1 MIAMKRIVLCSIV
14 ATFALT
20 GAWGCSQGPN
30 SRAALI
36 ERVKMLEEKNARI
49 EDELRAMIGS
59 RDNARQL
66 LAKAEE
72 HIQKLQ
78 VVMKERDELR
88 LQLKLRVNERD
99 QLSGQYEQFRSHLK
113 ELVGQADAAVLRFP
127 DGEPVTVTITV
138 PPYTR

>member
-1 MIAMKRIVLCSIV
+1 MKRIVAFTIAV
-14 ATFALT
+14 AYLALM
-20 GAWGCSQGPN
+20 AGCSQGPN

-36 ERVKMLEEKNARI
+36 ERIKMLEDKIARI
-49 EDELRAMIGS
+49 EDDLRSTIES
-59 RDNARQL
+59 RDHARQL

-78 VVMKERDELR
+78 VVVKERDELR

-99 QLSGQYEQFRSHLK
+99 QLSGQYEQFRAHLK

-127 DGEPVTVTITV
+127 DGEPVSVTITV

>member
-1 MIAMKRIVLCSIV
+1 MKRIVVVSTV
-14 ATFALT
+14 AIFALA
-20 GAWGCSQGPN
+20 GAGGCSQGPN

-36 ERVKMLEEKNARI
+36 ERVKVLEEKNARL
-49 EDELRAMIGS
+49 EDELRAMVGS
-59 RDNARQL
+59 RDNARQT

-72 HIQKLQ
+72 YIQRLQ
-78 VVMKERDELR
+78 VVVKERDELR
-88 LQLKLRVNERD
+88 LQLKMRVNERD

>member
-1 MIAMKRIVLCSIV
+1 MKRVVLFSIV
-14 ATFALT
+14 GAVAFT

-49 EDELRAMIGS
+49 EDDLRAMVGS

-88 LQLKLRVNERD
+88 LQLKLRLNERD

>member
-1 MIAMKRIVLCSIV
+1 MNRAFVLPSV
-14 ATFALT
+14 VVLVLA
-20 GAWGCSQGPN
+20 GGWGCSQGPN

-36 ERVKMLEEKNARI
+36 ERIRTLEERHARM
-49 EDELRAMIGS
+49 EDDLRMMAGA
-59 RDNARQL
+59 RDEARHL

-78 VVMKERDELR
+78 GVVKERDELR
-88 LQLKLRVNERD
+88 LHLKMRVNERD
-99 QLSGQYEQFRSHLK
+99 QLSGQYEQFRNHLK

-127 DGEPVTVTITV
+127 DGEPVIVSITL

>member
-1 MIAMKRIVLCSIV
+1 MNRAFV
-14 ATFALT
+14 AVFVVAFGLT
-20 GAWGCSQGPN
+20 AGCSQGPN

-36 ERVKMLEEKNARI
+36 ERIKMLEEKIARMEDDLRSTI
-49 EDELRAMIGS
+49 ES
-59 RDNARQL
+59 RNDARQH

-78 VVMKERDELR
+78 TVVKERDDLR

-99 QLSGQYEQFRSHLK
+99 QLSGQYEQFRAHLK

-127 DGEPVTVTITV
+127 DGEPVSVTITV

>member
-1 MIAMKRIVLCSIV
+1 MNRAV
-14 ATFALT
+14 FAL
-20 GAWGCSQGPN
+20 GLFLFMIVGCSQGPN

-36 ERVKMLEEKNARI
+36 ERVRQLEEKIARL
-49 EDELRAMIGS
+49 EDELRSTIDS
-59 RDNARQL
+59 RDQARQQ

-78 VVMKERDELR
+78 IVMKERDELR

-99 QLSGQYEQFRSHLK
+99 QLSGQYEQFRNHLK

>member
-1 MIAMKRIVLCSIV
+1 MNRAFV
-14 ATFALT
+14 AVSVVIL
-20 GAWGCSQGPN
+20 GVIGGCSQGPN

-36 ERVKMLEEKNARI
+36 ERVKMLEEKIARV
-49 EDELRAMIGS
+49 ENDLRSAIDS
-59 RDNARQL
+59 RDHARQL

-78 VVMKERDELR
+78 VVVRERDDLR

-99 QLSGQYEQFRSHLK
+99 QLSGQYEQFRNHLK
-113 ELVGQADAAVLRFP
+113 ELVGQADSAVLRFP
-127 DGEPVTVTITV
+127 DGEPVSVTITM